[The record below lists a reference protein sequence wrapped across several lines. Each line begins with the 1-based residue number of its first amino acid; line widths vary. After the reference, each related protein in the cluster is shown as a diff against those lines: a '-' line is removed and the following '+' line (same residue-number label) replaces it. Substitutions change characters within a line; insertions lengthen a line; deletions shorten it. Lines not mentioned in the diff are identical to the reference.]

1 MMDCFKAQ
9 ELISAALDNE
19 VDDADELELAKDHCR
34 LCPECASYV
43 RALVHV
49 RRAPAP
55 EPPTDLTERIMAAVR
70 AQARSSATPGETIDA
85 LTTQSTSGPADVSD
99 AHDSVSASTVF
110 ERLLERLTDP
120 RNRRAVVAWSAT
132 AAVVL
137 VATGVGAVTGV
148 RMILG
153 PRPTDPGTMI
163 TYDAATLAQTEPTE
177 TNRSAA
183 ATPEPTSA
191 QAGSLAISSP
201 GGYIT
206 VDGVVYRSTGVDGSV
221 TRGDLTPSGV
231 VDTALDTGA
240 APQRRTV
247 YGRGDPARVFVE
259 NDNGELIGFD
269 RVTTTFGGNTYVLR
283 SGPIPSFSD
292 PVTLPREVPEPASED
307 GRPVFE
313 PVDPDLQPPVYVKVG
328 SDPSAGIALPPGA
341 RSDVSTGWTFWTP
354 VTP

>member
-19 VDDADELELAKDHCR
+19 VDDSDELELAKDHCR

-49 RRAPAP
+49 RRAPTP
-55 EPPTDLTERIMAAVR
+55 EPPADLTERIMAAVR
-70 AQARSSATPGETIDA
+70 AQPQPSTTPGETIDA
-85 LTTQSTSGPADVSD
+85 LTTQSASVPTDLPDTN
-99 AHDSVSASTVF
+99 DSVSASAVL
-110 ERLLERLTDP
+110 ERLWERLTDP

-137 VATGVGAVTGV
+137 VATGIGAVAGV

-153 PRPTDPGTMI
+153 PRPTDPGTII
-163 TYDAATLAQTEPTE
+163 TYDAATLTETEPT
-177 TNRSAA
+177 TTDRSATT
-183 ATPEPTSA
+183 TPEPTSG
-191 QAGSLAISSP
+191 QASSLAIAPP

-221 TRGDLTPSGV
+221 TRGALTPSGV
-231 VDTALDTGA
+231 VDTALDTDA
-240 APQRRTV
+240 TPRRRTV
-247 YGRGDPARVFVE
+247 YGRGDPARLFVE

-283 SGPIPSFSD
+283 SAPIPSFSD
-292 PVTLPREVPEPASED
+292 PVTLPRDVPEPASED

-313 PVDPDLQPPVYVKVG
+313 PVDPDLQPPVYVRVG

-341 RSDVSTGWTFWTP
+341 RPDVSTGWTFWTP